1 MGIVLSILVLALIY
15 FLKTKKVSF
24 GNRVLLSLILGV
36 IIGSF
41 FKEDIQYIQP
51 IGGAYVNLIKAL
63 VVPLVVSVIITSVT
77 ALEDPARLKKIGLK
91 TLGWFFLTTA
101 IAAIIGTVIALA
113 FNLGSGV
120 QFVASEEFKA
130 REIPTFSQIILD
142 LIPANPVL
150 EASQGKIIPVM
161 IFSIIIA
168 IAIIVEGH
176 NKPEIVKPVKDFFNS
191 FSQIMFRV
199 TRFILQL
206 TPYGVFALMAQV
218 AAKYGIS
225 SLLPLIKVI
234 VAVYIASIIQVVVVQ
249 GGLIALV
256 AKLNPIK
263 FFKKIFPAQLVAFT
277 TRSSYG
283 TLPVTIK
290 TLTERVKVSEELAT
304 FIAPLGANMGMNGC
318 AGLYPAIVAV
328 FVAKVFNIP
337 MDFSSYL
344 LLIGLTTVASIGTA
358 GVPGTAS
365 IMATVVLSG
374 MGLPIEG
381 LALVLGVDTI
391 IDMARTATNVTGAAV
406 VTTLVAASENE
417 LDREAFEAKEDKE
430 FELSI

>member
-1 MGIVLSILVLALIY
+1 MGIVLSVLILALIY

-24 GNRVLLSLILGV
+24 GNRVLLALVLGV
-36 IIGSF
+36 VIGSF
-41 FKEDIQYIQP
+41 FQNDVQYIQP

-63 VVPLVVSVIITSVT
+63 VVPLVVSVIITSIT

-101 IAAIIGTVIALA
+101 IAAVIGTVIALA
-113 FNLGSGV
+113 FNLGDGV

-142 LIPANPVL
+142 LIPSNPVS
-150 EASQGKIIPVM
+150 EAASGKIIPVM
-161 IFSIIIA
+161 VFSIIVA
-168 IAIIVEGH
+168 VAIIVEGH
-176 NKPEIVKPVKDFFNS
+176 NKPELVKPVKDFFKS

-199 TRFILQL
+199 TRFVMQL
-206 TPYGVFALMAQV
+206 TPYAVFALMAQV
-218 AAKYGIS
+218 SAKYGIS

-234 VAVYIASIIQVVVVQ
+234 GAVYLASIIQIVVVQ
-249 GGLIALV
+249 GGLIAFV
-256 AKLNPIK
+256 AKLNPVK

-381 LALVLGVDTI
+381 LALVLGVDTV

-406 VTTLVAASENE
+406 VSTLVAASENE
-417 LDREAFEAKEDKE
+417 LDRAAFEEEDKE
-430 FELSI
+430 FELSM

>member
-1 MGIVLSILVLALIY
+1 MGIFLSIVILILLY
-15 FLKTKKVSF
+15 FLKTKNVSF
-24 GNRVLLSLILGV
+24 SNRVFVGLVLGV
-36 IIGSF
+36 LVGSF
-41 FKEDIQYIQP
+41 FKNDVQYIQP
-51 IGGAYVNLIKAL
+51 IGTGYVNLIKAL
-63 VVPLVVSVIITSVT
+63 VVPLVVSVIITSIT
-77 ALEDPARLKKIGLK
+77 ALEDPAKLKKIGLK

-101 IAAIIGTVIALA
+101 IAAAIGTAIAVA
-113 FNLGSGV
+113 FNLGDGV
-120 QFVASEEFKA
+120 QYVASSDFKA
-130 REIPTFSQIILD
+130 REIPTYSQIILD
-142 LIPANPVL
+142 LIPSNPVL

-161 IFSIIIA
+161 LFSILVA
-168 IAIIVEGH
+168 VAIIVEGH
-176 NKPEIVKPVKDFFNS
+176 KKPEAVKPVKDFFKS
-191 FSQIMFRV
+191 ASEVMFRV

-218 AAKYGIS
+218 ASKYGVS

-234 VAVYIASIIQVVVVQ
+234 GAVYLASIIQVIVVH
-249 GGLIALV
+249 GGLIAFV
-256 AKLNPIK
+256 AKLNPVK
-263 FFKKIFPAQLVAFT
+263 FFKKILPAQVVAFT

-283 TLPVTIK
+283 TLPATIES
-290 TLTERVKVSEELAT
+290 LTERVKVSEELAT

-328 FVAKVFNIP
+328 FVAKVFHIP
-337 MDFSSYL
+337 MDFSQYL
-344 LLIGLTTVASIGTA
+344 LLIGLTTLSSIGTA

-365 IMATVVLSG
+365 IMATVVLAG

-417 LDREAFEAKEDKE
+417 LDRAGFDA
-430 FELSI
+430 

>member
-1 MGIVLSILVLALIY
+1 MGIVLSVLILALIY

-24 GNRVLLSLILGV
+24 GNRVLLALVLGV
-36 IIGSF
+36 VIGSF
-41 FKEDIQYIQP
+41 FQNDVQYIQP

-63 VVPLVVSVIITSVT
+63 VVPLVVSVIITSIT

-101 IAAIIGTVIALA
+101 IAAVIGTVIALA
-113 FNLGSGV
+113 FNLGDGV

-142 LIPANPVL
+142 LIPANPVS
-150 EASQGKIIPVM
+150 EAASGKIIPVM
-161 IFSIIIA
+161 VFSIIVA
-168 IAIIVEGH
+168 VAIIVEGH
-176 NKPEIVKPVKDFFNS
+176 NKPELVKPVKDFFKS

-199 TRFILQL
+199 TRFVMQL
-206 TPYGVFALMAQV
+206 TPYAIFALMAQV
-218 AAKYGIS
+218 SAKYGIS

-234 VAVYIASIIQVVVVQ
+234 GAVYLASIIQIVVVQ
-249 GGLIALV
+249 GGLIAFV
-256 AKLNPIK
+256 AKLNPVK

-381 LALVLGVDTI
+381 LALVLGVDTV

-406 VTTLVAASENE
+406 VSTLVAASENE
-417 LDREAFEAKEDKE
+417 LDRAAFEEEDKE
-430 FELSI
+430 FELSM